1 MKHPY
6 SVDGRLSDVM
16 ALIQVL
22 ALDES
27 AHRSE
32 DGLSSELQGKPN
44 SGESWESLAKQHPEF
59 FRVRRKGTHT
69 VSLISRHVLPEGA
82 RDIPPELIGQLLETA
97 IQLHDRELDR
107 KFHWKIYLPIVVT
120 ITAGIFTL
128 IGSLL

>member
-6 SVDGRLSDVM
+6 SIDGRLSDVM
-16 ALIQVL
+16 ALVQVL

-32 DGLSSELQGKPN
+32 EGLKSELQGKPT

-59 FRVRRKGTHT
+59 FRVRKTGNHT
-69 VSLISRHVLPEGA
+69 VSLISRNVLPEGA
-82 RDIPPELIGQLLETA
+82 RNIPPELLGQLLETA
-97 IQLHDRELDR
+97 IQLHDRELER
-107 KFHWKIYLPIVVT
+107 KFHWKIYLPIVVA

-128 IGSLL
+128 IGSVL